1 VDEDYVVL
9 GSTNWSYFAFEE
21 SNETSVVI
29 QSPELNRHYAGYIES
44 IIAAGT
50 PYEGAR

>member
-1 VDEDYVVL
+1 MIVDDDYVVV

-29 QSPELNRHYAGYIES
+29 ESRELNQHYADYIES
-44 IIAAGT
+44 IIEAGE
-50 PYEGAR
+50 PY

>member
-1 VDEDYVVL
+1 VVV

-29 QSPELNRHYAGYIES
+29 KSPELNRHYADYVER
-44 IIAAGT
+44 IIDAGT
-50 PYEGAR
+50 PYE